1 MKDTK
6 KLKTLDGLMRVGF
19 GGTYKLSNF
28 SIRLFRDIKSCGCS
42 DINQEITTASISY
55 SNNGLNL
62 GFETDM
68 MANLQY

>member
-1 MKDTK
+1 
-6 KLKTLDGLMRVGF
+6 MRVGF

-28 SIRLFRDIKSCGCS
+28 SIRLFRDIKSCACS
-42 DINQEITTASISY
+42 DIDQEITTASISY

-68 MANLQY
+68 MANSAILKMKIEK